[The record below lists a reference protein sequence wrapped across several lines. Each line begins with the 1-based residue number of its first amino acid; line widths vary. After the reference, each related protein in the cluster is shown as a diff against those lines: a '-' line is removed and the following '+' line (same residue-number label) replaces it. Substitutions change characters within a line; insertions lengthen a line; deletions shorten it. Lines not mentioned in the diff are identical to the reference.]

1 MKVVVKITDSFR
13 NLIKKMWVKYSSKV
27 SKVYIKVLLLNYGF
41 MLKSLSLLIL
51 HIYMLSMI
59 YQTKMKSLK

>member
-1 MKVVVKITDSFR
+1 MKVVVKITDTFR

-41 MLKSLSLLIL
+41 MQRSLFLQII

-59 YQTKMKSLK
+59 YQTKMKNLK